1 MSNMVLEVVARL
13 KDEMSGTLGKMT
25 ANLQKF
31 QEGWKKSFVQGV
43 RSNLP
48 EQLGF
53 VGDALEKLPLGAM
66 AAAGGIAKVGEVAVE
81 LALKVKDS
89 ALAFDALSTK
99 TGASVEF
106 LSGFSAAAGRTGI
119 ATDQVASAITKFSQ
133 TVYEAK
139 GASADVEAELMKM
152 ADSFSHMADGPEK
165 TAIAMKAFGDAGVAL
180 IPTLNQGSAAIKQLM
195 TDAEAAG
202 LVINSST
209 VAAAKNMDAA
219 IDALNA
225 RVDALGARI
234 GGAVLPVLANLAAGM
249 DTAATKAENA
259 GGPVNA
265 LNLFIAQ
272 LGPNAASA
280 GAGLAMMGARAN
292 QAAALAMQ
300 AAQMAQVANNIMIA
314 VAGGAAQ
321 VIAPV
326 ISPNAMAVAK
336 NIGDVFDRSEAKWE
350 KAGSAAAAQE
360 TRMRRLAQAT
370 SGTTREMNDYNDS
383 QDEFTQITMESQRV
397 TWEIK
402 AAMDAHGGAAG
413 GAAKKVEE
421 LKNAEDALKESI
433 GNVKSML
440 SGSLQP
446 MDELE
451 RVQTAYAIA
460 TGELSAEQ
468 FDQQQAVKALMQATK
483 DKKITEEQALA
494 TALSLANGVAGT
506 ADAYAVAGDAG
517 KAFADE
523 SAKVQGV
530 AYEASKKVQEMYK
543 AIKNLPPT
551 ASVDVA
557 ATIKGMG
564 QVKELKTLSDYF
576 DLHARHE
583 IVFDVV
589 YRTTGTP
596 PPNGAGG
603 GGTGGQEIP
612 PPGSAP
618 PGGGT
623 GSTTP
628 PSDYNDNPPPGGG
641 NKTAGRG
648 KGAGTSSSPLVIL
661 TMDGREV
668 ARAVAPYLKL

>member
-13 KDEMSGTLGKMT
+13 RDEMSGTLGKMT

-66 AAAGGIAKVGEVAVE
+66 AAAGGFVAIGK
-81 LALKVKDS
+81 AAQGMADDYTKA
-89 ALAFDALSTK
+89 ALAADQLANK

-106 LSGFSAAAGRTGI
+106 VSGFAEAAERFNVSN
-119 ATDQVASAITKFSQ
+119 DKVASGLSKFSEYLGQ
-133 TVYEAK
+133 TK
-139 GASADVEAELMKM
+139 GAGADFRRELLAV
-152 ADSFSHMADGPEK
+152 ADSFSVMANGPEK
-165 TAIAMKAFGDAGVAL
+165 TALAVQMFGDAGAEL
-180 IPTLNQGSAAIKQLM
+180 IPILSQGGEGVRQFV
-195 TDAEAAG
+195 AEMERAG
-202 LVINSST
+202 LVITSNG
-209 VAAAKNMDAA
+209 VNAAKQYTAA
-219 IDALNA
+219 QAELNA
-225 RVDALGARI
+225 TVERFNTGVGPALTYTFGGMLQTINTGVGIIGNTTRSLEDLNRTALLLSPASQGA
-234 GGAVLPVLANLAAGM
+234 ALAQARLAAQMQATG
-249 DTAATKAENA
+249 DTAVAMATR
-259 GGPVNA
+259 V
-265 LNLFIAQ
+265 
-272 LGPNAASA
+272 A
-280 GAGLAMMGARAN
+280 GAIAILARAN
-292 QAAALAMQ
+292 TSMGAAVSGTLGVLSSSYAAQAKAYDLSQRATLQGKYDIETIRARADAERTATEAVDDANTALDKQLAALAN
-300 AAQMAQVANNIMIA
+300 V
-314 VAGGAAQ
+314 GG
-321 VIAPV
+321 
-326 ISPNAMAVAK
+326 
-336 NIGDVFDRSEAKWE
+336 G
-350 KAGSAAAAQE
+350 
-360 TRMRRLAQAT
+360 
-370 SGTTREMNDYNDS
+370 
-383 QDEFTQITMESQRV
+383 
-397 TWEIK
+397 
-402 AAMDAHGGAAG
+402 AG
-413 GAAKKVEE
+413 GAAKMVEG
-421 LKNAEDALKESI
+421 LKSAEDALADSI
-433 GNVKSML
+433 GNVRGML
-440 SGSLQP
+440 SGSLGE
-446 MDELE
+446 MDAIA

-483 DKKITEEQALA
+483 DKKISEEQATT
-494 TALSLANGVAGT
+494 TALALANGVAGT
-506 ADAYAVAGDAG
+506 ADAYAVAGEAG
-517 KAFADE
+517 KVFADE

-551 ASVDVA
+551 ASIDVA